1 LLRRDPS
8 FYARNMGYA
17 WYFAY
22 GSNMQTA
29 TFCGRR
35 GIEFVRAA
43 AARAPGWRLVLDKPP
58 LLPIG
63 EAFANIVPEPHSNV
77 MGVAY
82 LVSVDAFDTIDLSE
96 GVLIG
101 NYQRR
106 AIQVIPLAGTAVA
119 VEAFTLVSDR
129 RDPALRP
136 STRYMALLIAGA
148 IEHGL
153 PDEYVDY
160 LRGVSAR
167 PPSLTAQALRP
178 MLEQGM
184 ALLRRRR
191 ATT

>member
-1 LLRRDPS
+1 MDH
-8 FYARNMGYA
+8 A

-29 TFCGRR
+29 TFRGRR

-63 EAFANIVPEPHSNV
+63 EGFANIVPDPHSDV
-77 MGVAY
+77 IGVAY
-82 LVSVDAFDTIDLSE
+82 RVSVDSLDTIDLSE

-106 AIQVIPLAGTAVA
+106 AIQVVPLADEAGA
-119 VEAFTLVSDR
+119 VEAFTLLSDR

-136 STRYMALLIAGA
+136 STRYMALLIEGA
-148 IEHGL
+148 VEHGL
-153 PDEYVDY
+153 PAEYVEY
-160 LRGVSAR
+160 LRGISAR
-167 PPSLTAQALRP
+167 PPTLTAQALRP
-178 MLEQGM
+178 VLDQGM

-191 ATT
+191 PPV

>member
-1 LLRRDPS
+1 
-8 FYARNMGYA
+8 
-17 WYFAY
+17 
-22 GSNMQTA
+22 MQTA

-35 GIEFVRAA
+35 GIEFICAA

-63 EAFANIVPEPHSNV
+63 EGFANIVPDPHSDV
-77 MGVAY
+77 IGVAY
-82 LVSVDAFDTIDLSE
+82 QVSLDSLDTIDLTE

-106 AIQVIPLAGTAVA
+106 VVQVIPLAGDAAA

-129 RDPALRP
+129 CDPALRP
-136 STRYMALLIAGA
+136 STRYMALLIEGA
-148 IEHGL
+148 IEHAL
-153 PDEYVDY
+153 PPEYVDW
-160 LRGVSAR
+160 LRGVSAQ
-167 PPSLTAQALRP
+167 PPSLAAQALQP

-191 ATT
+191 SAT